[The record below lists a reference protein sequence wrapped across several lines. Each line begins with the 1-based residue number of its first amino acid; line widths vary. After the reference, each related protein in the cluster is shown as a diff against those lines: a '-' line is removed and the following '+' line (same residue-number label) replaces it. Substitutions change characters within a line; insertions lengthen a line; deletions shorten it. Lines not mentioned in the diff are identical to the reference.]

1 MSHQLA
7 HRRGRSARLA
17 AWFALT
23 SLVAC
28 AGSKTPAE
36 SPPAQ
41 PAAAPTDAI
50 APGGHESAVRAVVDP
65 EADVV
70 AYLDGEG
77 FRKSPLYRALE
88 NVLALVPG
96 SLDKLSEI
104 EADCGLHP
112 VRSLKALAFSGSRAG
127 EGIDARSITVAAEL
141 DVSPDAALDCVV
153 RHIPEAQQEQL
164 EGRRALKDPKD
175 GWLVADGSLLIFGRR
190 EAVVAALA
198 RSGSTPAPL
207 AASTYLH
214 ARVHAPNPLQVNPI
228 TVALSRTAKGAR
240 LEAIGQTASP
250 EDAARAAQ
258 QLEAFRE
265 FGKQQVADRA
275 AEGAAASSA
284 ASLLDAIA
292 LTTRGSAVSAALEL
306 PEREFELAITSML
319 SSIAVHGVR
328 RYVANAKAA
337 QARETVGAIA
347 AALAAAAE
355 KTQRFP
361 ASAPRVPAQVPA
373 GTKVTPDATAWS
385 HPSWKAIGFAPTE
398 PQYYAYEFETAPD
411 GKQATVR
418 ARGDIDGDGTP
429 STFELT
435 LEIRPNGAIAFPKKL
450 TETDPL
456 E

>member
-127 EGIDARSITVAAEL
+127 EGIDARSIT
-141 DVSPDAALDCVV
+141 
-153 RHIPEAQQEQL
+153 
-164 EGRRALKDPKD
+164 
-175 GWLVADGSLLIFGRR
+175 
-190 EAVVAALA
+190 
-198 RSGSTPAPL
+198 
-207 AASTYLH
+207 
-214 ARVHAPNPLQVNPI
+214 
-228 TVALSRTAKGAR
+228 
-240 LEAIGQTASP
+240 
-250 EDAARAAQ
+250 
-258 QLEAFRE
+258 
-265 FGKQQVADRA
+265 
-275 AEGAAASSA
+275 
-284 ASLLDAIA
+284 
-292 LTTRGSAVSAALEL
+292 
-306 PEREFELAITSML
+306 
-319 SSIAVHGVR
+319 
-328 RYVANAKAA
+328 
-337 QARETVGAIA
+337 
-347 AALAAAAE
+347 
-355 KTQRFP
+355 
-361 ASAPRVPAQVPA
+361 
-373 GTKVTPDATAWS
+373 
-385 HPSWKAIGFAPTE
+385 
-398 PQYYAYEFETAPD
+398 
-411 GKQATVR
+411 
-418 ARGDIDGDGTP
+418 
-429 STFELT
+429 
-435 LEIRPNGAIAFPKKL
+435 
-450 TETDPL
+450 
-456 E
+456 